1 MREAWH
7 RGRRWYHVWVL
18 DLDDDVR
25 ARIDA
30 ARAAL
35 GDAVV
40 PFSTA
45 TPHVTVWVHG
55 FAPGWAP
62 HPWEGRSW
70 PIEVGGANAFLS
82 CPFLEVRGRFLPELR
97 AGFGGA
103 EERWAAW
110 LPHLTVGRFA
120 ASLPTPPLAARLRP
134 LRRLPRLRATA
145 TLRHGVVDAW
155 SEDGDVLPLRAAG

>member
-18 DLDDDVR
+18 DLDDAVR
-25 ARIDA
+25 PRIGEV
-30 ARAAL
+30 RAAL
-35 GDAVV
+35 GESVV
-40 PFSTA
+40 GFSDT

-55 FAPGWAP
+55 FDPSWTP

-70 PIEVGGANAFLS
+70 PLEVGGANAFLS
-82 CPFLEVRGRFLPELR
+82 CPFLEVRGGFLPELR
-97 AGFGGA
+97 AGFAGV

-110 LPHLTVGRFA
+110 LPHVTVGRFA
-120 ASLPTPPLAARLRP
+120 ASLPTGPVAHRLRP
-134 LRRLPRLRATA
+134 LRGLPRLRTTA

-155 SEDGDVLPLRAAG
+155 AEGGDVLPLSATA